1 MVSAISGIL
10 YPVHLLKNPNSTP
23 REQSFWTADVLV
35 DSTIWFSFHVLFRLF
50 HLFAVFVFC
59 FIFASFDR
67 TSFQDCLFICFKLI
81 LPDFLFLERAISI
94 LCYCSIRLVWITI
107 PIINDISD
115 NYLIITGSEVFL
127 KISQNAHE
135 NTFAWA
141 TFKYSC
147 RPIKKE
153 TLTQVFSSEF
163 CETFKGTFF

>member
-50 HLFAVFVFC
+50 HLFVCFRFLFYFC
-59 FIFASFDR
+59 FVWQDIVPRLSFHLLQIDFARFFIFRKSHR
-67 TSFQDCLFICFKLI
+67 
-81 LPDFLFLERAISI
+81 R
-94 LCYCSIRLVWITI
+94 CSVK
-107 PIINDISD
+107 
-115 NYLIITGSEVFL
+115 EVFL
-127 KISQNAHE
+127 KISQNTHE